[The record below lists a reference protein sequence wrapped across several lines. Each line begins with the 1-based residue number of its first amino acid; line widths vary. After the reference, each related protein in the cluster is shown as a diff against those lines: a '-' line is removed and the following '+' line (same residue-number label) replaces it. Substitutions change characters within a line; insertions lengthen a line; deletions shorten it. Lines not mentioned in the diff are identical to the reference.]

1 MKKGARCY
9 TPMRNIYVS
18 DTGKDENDGLTS
30 KTPIRSWAR
39 YLKVKSGND
48 NLVLL
53 GNPETILQRLYTEIE
68 KHNQRE
74 SSP

>member
-1 MKKGARCY
+1 
-9 TPMRNIYVS
+9 MRNIYVS
-18 DTGKDENDGLTS
+18 DAGKDENDGLTS

-53 GNPETILQRLYTEIE
+53 GSPETILQRLYTEIE
-68 KHNQRE
+68 KHNKPE
-74 SSP
+74 GSP